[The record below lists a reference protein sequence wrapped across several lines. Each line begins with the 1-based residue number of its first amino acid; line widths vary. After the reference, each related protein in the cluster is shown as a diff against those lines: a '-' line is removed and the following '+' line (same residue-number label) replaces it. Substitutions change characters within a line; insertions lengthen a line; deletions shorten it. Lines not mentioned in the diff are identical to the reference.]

1 LAYGNNAFLK
11 IAFHFLSIRAEH
23 NPGDII
29 ACPSSTKAVNVGDAV
44 PRLRLHFGFGEI
56 ARPAAARSG
65 SGLTGSGDPQELLVG
80 FQKLEKVAS

>member
-1 LAYGNNAFLK
+1 
-11 IAFHFLSIRAEH
+11 
-23 NPGDII
+23 
-29 ACPSSTKAVNVGDAV
+29 V

-80 FQKLEKVAS
+80 FQKLDKIAKRLERPHHNLTTPDSSALN